1 MKKIFLDKEGLKRYT
16 DNMKAYIAN
25 HGGEATSVD
34 IADID
39 FSGKIEEFIKGNLP
53 TRYKVVQTLNTKTY
67 SVGQMYMFS
76 DNMGHQITQVLVTN
90 MVPTAEGK
98 INASSAH
105 RDGKMYQYYRFYN
118 HAMASTESGIVKGTW
133 SEWRPGADDYV
144 LEAVKTVSKMAN
156 ENVELVTPTIS
167 GTFTV
172 KTASGTQSSTSTN
185 NSLDVENG
193 FMVDWT
199 GTFLWKRI
207 AGKKTPESV
216 SGNWTTLPASG
227 VASKVY
233 TATGLKVD
241 TTISATLAAAKTGL
255 MVSGSSVVLAKGND
269 TKTATAKVRFLHR
282 RYWGLTTEKT
292 VTAAVVKALSGT
304 DLNNTKVAKLT
315 SISATDS
322 QYYVIAYPKAMG
334 ELSKIVQN
342 GATPLLD
349 GGFVKSEVSVTNAA
363 GVAIDYYVYRTDKPG
378 ALKNN
383 SFLEIA

>member
-1 MKKIFLDKEGLKRYT
+1 MEKKIFLDKEGLKRYT
-16 DNMKAYIAN
+16 DNMKTYIAK
-25 HGGEATSVD
+25 HGGEAASVD
-34 IADID
+34 ITEID

-53 TRYKVVQTLNTKTY
+53 TRYKVVQTLSTKTY

-90 MVPTAEGK
+90 LV
-98 INASSAH
+98 INSSGQFNGNH
-105 RDGKMYQYYRFYN
+105 MDGKMYSYHRFYN
-118 HAMASTESGIVKGTW
+118 HAMTSTSTGITKGTW
-133 SEWRPGADDYV
+133 SEWMSFVDDPT
-144 LEAVKTVSKMAN
+144 LDLAVKVSNMTN
-156 ENVELVTPTIS
+156 ENKELVTPTIS

-185 NSLDVENG
+185 NNLDVENG

-199 GTFLWKRI
+199 GTFSWK
-207 AGKKTPESV
+207 AASGKKKPESV
-216 SGNWTTLPASG
+216 SGNWTALPASG
-227 VASKVY
+227 VASEVY
-233 TATGLKVD
+233 TVTRLKVD

-315 SISATDS
+315 GISATDS

>member
-1 MKKIFLDKEGLKRYT
+1 MKKIFLDNEGLKRYT
-16 DNMKAYIAN
+16 DNMKTYIAK
-25 HGGEATSVD
+25 HGGEAASVD

-90 MVPTAEGK
+90 LV
-98 INASSAH
+98 INSSGQFAGNH
-105 RDGKMYQYYRFYN
+105 MDGKMYSYHRFYN
-118 HAMASTESGIVKGTW
+118 HAMTSTSTGITKGTW
-133 SEWRPGADDYV
+133 SEWMSFVDDPT
-144 LEAVKTVSKMAN
+144 LDLAVKVSNMTN
-156 ENVELVTPTIS
+156 ENKELVTPTIS

-172 KTASGTQSSTSTN
+172 KTASGTQSITSTN

-199 GTFLWKRI
+199 GTFSWK
-207 AGKKTPESV
+207 ATSGKKKPESV

-227 VASKVY
+227 VASEAY

-315 SISATDS
+315 GISATDS

>member
-16 DNMKAYIAN
+16 DNMKTYIAQ
-25 HGGEATSVD
+25 HGGEAASVN
-34 IADID
+34 ITDID

-53 TRYKVVQTLNTKTY
+53 TRYKVVHTLNTKTY

-90 MVPTAEGK
+90 LI
-98 INASSAH
+98 INSSGQFDGNH
-105 RDGKMYQYYRFYN
+105 MDGKMYSYHRFYN
-118 HAMASTESGIVKGTW
+118 HAMTSTSTGITRGTW
-133 SEWRPGADDYV
+133 SEWMSFVDDPT
-144 LEAVKTVSKMAN
+144 LDLAVKVGNMTN
-156 ENVELVTPTIS
+156 ENKELVTPTIS

-185 NSLDVENG
+185 NNLDVENG

-199 GTFLWKRI
+199 GTFSWK
-207 AGKKTPESV
+207 AVSGKKKPESV

-227 VASKVY
+227 VASEVY

-315 SISATDS
+315 GISATDS

>member
-1 MKKIFLDKEGLKRYT
+1 MNYLLDKEGLQQVVAGL
-16 DNMKAYIAN
+16 KAYVDER
-25 HGGEATSVD
+25 GGEAASID

-39 FSGKIEEFIKGNLP
+39 FSGKIADFIKGSLP

-105 RDGKMYQYYRFYN
+105 HDGKMYQYYRFYN
-118 HAMASTESGIVKGTW
+118 HAMASIESGIVKGTW

-156 ENVELVTPTIS
+156 ENKELVTPTIS

-172 KTASGTQSSTSTN
+172 KTASGTQNSTSTS

-199 GTFLWKRI
+199 GTFKWKRT
-207 AGKKTPESV
+207 AGMKSPERV

-227 VASKVY
+227 VASAAY
-233 TATGLKVD
+233 TATGLKAD

-304 DLNNTKVAKLT
+304 DLNNTKTAKLT
-315 SISATDS
+315 GISATDA

-334 ELSKIVQN
+334 DLSKIVQN

-349 GGFVKSEVSVTNAA
+349 GGFVKSEVNVTNAA
-363 GVAIDYYVYRTDKPG
+363 GVAIAYYVYRTDKPG

>member
-1 MKKIFLDKEGLKRYT
+1 MEKKIFLDKEGLKRYT
-16 DNMKAYIAN
+16 DNMKAYIAK
-25 HGGEATSVD
+25 HGGDAASVD
-34 IADID
+34 IANID

-53 TRYKVVQTLNTKTY
+53 TRYKVVQTLSTKTY

-90 MVPTAEGK
+90 LI
-98 INASSAH
+98 INSSGQFDGNH
-105 RDGKMYQYYRFYN
+105 MDGKMYSYHRFYN
-118 HAMASTESGIVKGTW
+118 HAMTSTSTGITKGTW
-133 SEWRPGADDYV
+133 SEWMSFVDDPT
-144 LEAVKTVSKMAN
+144 LDLAVKVGNMTN
-156 ENVELVTPTIS
+156 ENKELVTPTIG

-185 NSLDVENG
+185 NNLDVENG

-199 GTFLWKRI
+199 GTFSWK
-207 AGKKTPESV
+207 AVSGKKKPESV

-227 VASKVY
+227 VASEVY

-315 SISATDS
+315 GISATDS

>member
-1 MKKIFLDKEGLKRYT
+1 MNYLLDKEGLQQVVAGL
-16 DNMKAYIAN
+16 KAYVDER
-25 HGGEATSVD
+25 GGEAASID

-39 FSGKIEEFIKGNLP
+39 FKDKIAAFLEGTLP
-53 TRYKVVQTLNTKTY
+53 TRMKVVQTTNGKTY
-67 SVGQMYMFS
+67 SVGQLEMFS
-76 DNMGHQITQVLVTN
+76 DNMGHQVTQLFVTN
-90 MVPTAEGK
+90 LILNSSGK
-98 INASSAH
+98 FDGSHN
-105 RDGKMYQYYRFYN
+105 DGKMYHYYRFYN
-118 HAMASTESGIVKGTW
+118 HAMPSTTTGITKGTW
-133 SEWRPGADDYV
+133 SEWMPFVDDQT
-144 LEAVKTVSKMAN
+144 LDLAVKVGNMTN
-156 ENVELVTPTIS
+156 ENKELVSPTIS

-172 KTASGTQSSTSTN
+172 KTSGGSQSSTSTN

-193 FMVDWT
+193 FVVDWT
-199 GTFLWKRI
+199 GTFSWKAASGMKR
-207 AGKKTPESV
+207 PESV

-227 VASKVY
+227 VASAAY
-233 TATGLKVD
+233 TATGLKAD

-304 DLNNTKVAKLT
+304 DLNNTKTAKLT
-315 SISATDS
+315 GISATDA

-334 ELSKIVQN
+334 DLSKIVQN

-349 GGFVKSEVSVTNAA
+349 GGFVKSEVNVTNAA
-363 GVAIDYYVYRTDKPG
+363 GVAIAYYVYRTDKPG

>member
-1 MKKIFLDKEGLKRYT
+1 MEKKIFLDKEGLKRYT
-16 DNMKAYIAN
+16 DNMKTYIAK
-25 HGGEATSVD
+25 HGGEAVSVD
-34 IADID
+34 ITEID

-53 TRYKVVQTLNTKTY
+53 TRYKVVQTLSTKTY

-90 MVPTAEGK
+90 LV
-98 INASSAH
+98 INSSGQFDGNH
-105 RDGKMYQYYRFYN
+105 MDGKMYSYHRFYN
-118 HAMASTESGIVKGTW
+118 HAMTSTSTGITKGTW
-133 SEWRPGADDYV
+133 SEWMAFVDDPT
-144 LEAVKTVSKMAN
+144 LDLAVKVSNMTN
-156 ENVELVTPTIS
+156 ENKELVTPTIS

-199 GTFLWKRI
+199 GTFSWK
-207 AGKKTPESV
+207 AASGKKKPESV
-216 SGNWTTLPASG
+216 SGNWTALPASG
-227 VASKVY
+227 VASEVY
-233 TATGLKVD
+233 TVTGLKVD

-315 SISATDS
+315 GISATDS

-363 GVAIDYYVYRTDKPG
+363 GVAINYYVYRTDKPG

>member
-1 MKKIFLDKEGLKRYT
+1 MEKKIFLDKEGLKRYT
-16 DNMKAYIAN
+16 DNMKAYIAK
-25 HGGEATSVD
+25 HGGDAASVD

-90 MVPTAEGK
+90 LI
-98 INASSAH
+98 INSSGQFDGNH
-105 RDGKMYQYYRFYN
+105 MDGKMYSYHRFYN
-118 HAMASTESGIVKGTW
+118 HAMTSTSTGITRGTW
-133 SEWRPGADDYV
+133 SEWMSFVDDPT
-144 LEAVKTVSKMAN
+144 LDLAVKVGNMTN
-156 ENVELVTPTIS
+156 ENKELVTPTIG

-199 GTFLWKRI
+199 GTFSWK
-207 AGKKTPESV
+207 AVSGKKKPESV

-227 VASKVY
+227 VASEVY
-233 TATGLKVD
+233 TVTGLKVD

-315 SISATDS
+315 GISATDS

>member
-1 MKKIFLDKEGLKRYT
+1 MQQVVAGLK
-16 DNMKAYIAN
+16 AYVDDR
-25 HGGEATSVD
+25 GGEAASID

-39 FSGKIEEFIKGNLP
+39 FKGKVATFLEGTLP
-53 TRYKVVQTLNTKTY
+53 TRMKVVQTTNSKTY
-67 SVGQMYMFS
+67 SVGQLEMFS
-76 DNMGHQITQVLVTN
+76 DNMGHQVTQLFVTN
-90 MVPTAEGK
+90 LTLNSSGK
-98 INASSAH
+98 FDGSH
-105 RDGKMYQYYRFYN
+105 MDGKMYHYYRFYN
-118 HAMASTESGIVKGTW
+118 HAMPSTTSGIAKGAW
-133 SEWRPGADDYV
+133 SEWMPFVDDQTLDLAAKV
-144 LEAVKTVSKMAN
+144 GNMTN
-156 ENVELVTPTIS
+156 ENKELVSPTIS

-172 KTASGTQSSTSTN
+172 KTSGGSQSSTSTN

-193 FMVDWT
+193 FVVDWT
-199 GTFLWKRI
+199 GTFSWK
-207 AGKKTPESV
+207 AASGMKKPESV

-227 VASKVY
+227 VASAAY
-233 TATGLKVD
+233 TATGQKAD

-255 MVSGSSVVLAKGND
+255 MVSGSSVVMAKGND

-304 DLNNTKVAKLT
+304 DLNNTKTAKLT
-315 SISATDS
+315 GISATDA

-334 ELSKIVQN
+334 DLSKIVQN

-349 GGFVKSEVSVTNAA
+349 GGFVKSEVNVTNAA
-363 GVAIDYYVYRTDKPG
+363 GVAIAYYVYRTDKPG

>member
-1 MKKIFLDKEGLKRYT
+1 MEKKIFLDKEGLKRYT
-16 DNMKAYIAN
+16 DNMKAYIAK
-25 HGGEATSVD
+25 HGGDAASVD
-34 IADID
+34 IANID

-53 TRYKVVQTLNTKTY
+53 TRYKVVQTLSTKTY

-90 MVPTAEGK
+90 LV
-98 INASSAH
+98 INSSGQFDGNH
-105 RDGKMYQYYRFYN
+105 MDGKMYSYHRFYN
-118 HAMASTESGIVKGTW
+118 HAMTSTSTGITKGTW
-133 SEWRPGADDYV
+133 SEWMSFVDDPT
-144 LEAVKTVSKMAN
+144 LDLAVKVSNMTN
-156 ENVELVTPTIS
+156 ENKELVTPTIS

-185 NSLDVENG
+185 NNLDVENG

-199 GTFLWKRI
+199 GTFSWK
-207 AGKKTPESV
+207 AASGKKKPESV
-216 SGNWTTLPASG
+216 SGNWTALPASG
-227 VASKVY
+227 VASEVY

>member
-1 MKKIFLDKEGLKRYT
+1 MNYLLDKEGLQQVVAGL
-16 DNMKAYIAN
+16 KAYVDER
-25 HGGEATSVD
+25 GGEAASID

-39 FSGKIEEFIKGNLP
+39 FKDKIAAFLEGTLP
-53 TRYKVVQTLNTKTY
+53 TRMKVVQTTNSKTY
-67 SVGQMYMFS
+67 SVGQLEMFS
-76 DNMGHQITQVLVTN
+76 DNMGHQVTQLFVTN
-90 MVPTAEGK
+90 LILNSSGK
-98 INASSAH
+98 FDGSHN
-105 RDGKMYQYYRFYN
+105 DGKMYHYYRFYN
-118 HAMASTESGIVKGTW
+118 HTMSSTTTGITRGTW
-133 SEWRPGADDYV
+133 SEWMPFVDDQT
-144 LEAVKTVSKMAN
+144 LDLAVKVGNMTN
-156 ENVELVTPTIS
+156 ENKELVSPTIS

-172 KTASGTQSSTSTN
+172 KTSGGSQSSTSTN

-193 FMVDWT
+193 FVVDWT
-199 GTFLWKRI
+199 GTFSWKAASGMKR
-207 AGKKTPESV
+207 PESV

-227 VASKVY
+227 VASAAY
-233 TATGLKVD
+233 TATGLKAD

-255 MVSGSSVVLAKGND
+255 MVSGSSVVMAKGND

-304 DLNNTKVAKLT
+304 DLNNTKTAKLT
-315 SISATDS
+315 GISATDA

-334 ELSKIVQN
+334 DLSKIVQN

-349 GGFVKSEVSVTNAA
+349 GGFVKSEVNVTNAA
-363 GVAIDYYVYRTDKPG
+363 GVAIAYYVYRTDKPG

>member
-1 MKKIFLDKEGLKRYT
+1 MEKKIFLDKEGIKRYT
-16 DNMKAYIAN
+16 DNMKTYIAQ
-25 HGGEATSVD
+25 HGGEAASVD
-34 IADID
+34 IANID

-90 MVPTAEGK
+90 LV
-98 INASSAH
+98 INSSGQFDGNH
-105 RDGKMYQYYRFYN
+105 MDGKMYSYHRFYN
-118 HAMASTESGIVKGTW
+118 HAMTSNSTGITKGTW
-133 SEWRPGADDYV
+133 SEWMSFVDDPT
-144 LEAVKTVSKMAN
+144 LDLAVKVSNMTN
-156 ENVELVTPTIS
+156 ENKELVTPTIS

-199 GTFLWKRI
+199 GTFSWK
-207 AGKKTPESV
+207 AVSGKKKPESV

-227 VASKVY
+227 VASEVY

-292 VTAAVVKALSGT
+292 VTAAVVKALAGT

-315 SISATDS
+315 GISATDS

>member
-1 MKKIFLDKEGLKRYT
+1 MEKKIFLDKEGLKRYT
-16 DNMKAYIAN
+16 DNMKAYIAK
-25 HGGEATSVD
+25 HGGDAASVD
-34 IADID
+34 IANID

-53 TRYKVVQTLNTKTY
+53 TRYKVVQTLSTKTY

-90 MVPTAEGK
+90 LV
-98 INASSAH
+98 INSSGQFDGNH
-105 RDGKMYQYYRFYN
+105 MDGKMYSYHRFYN
-118 HAMASTESGIVKGTW
+118 HAMTSTSTGITKGTW
-133 SEWRPGADDYV
+133 SEWMAFVDDPT
-144 LEAVKTVSKMAN
+144 LDLAVKVSNMTN
-156 ENVELVTPTIS
+156 ENKELVTPTIS

-172 KTASGTQSSTSTN
+172 KTTSGTQSSTSTN

-199 GTFLWKRI
+199 GTFSWK
-207 AGKKTPESV
+207 AASGKKKPESV
-216 SGNWTTLPASG
+216 SGNWTALPASG
-227 VASKVY
+227 VASEVY
-233 TATGLKVD
+233 TVTGLKVD

-315 SISATDS
+315 GISATDS

>member
-1 MKKIFLDKEGLKRYT
+1 MNYLLDKEGLQQVVAGL
-16 DNMKAYIAN
+16 KAYVDER
-25 HGGEATSVD
+25 GGEAASID

-39 FSGKIEEFIKGNLP
+39 FKGKITTFLEGTLP
-53 TRYKVVQTLNTKTY
+53 TRMKVVQTTNSKTY
-67 SVGQMYMFS
+67 SVGQLEMFS
-76 DNMGHQITQVLVTN
+76 DSMGHQVTQLFVTN
-90 MVPTAEGK
+90 LTLNSSGK
-98 INASSAH
+98 FDGSH
-105 RDGKMYQYYRFYN
+105 HDGKMYHYYRFYN
-118 HAMASTESGIVKGTW
+118 HAMPSTTSGIAKGTW
-133 SEWRPGADDYV
+133 SEWMPFVDDHTLDLAAKV
-144 LEAVKTVSKMAN
+144 GNMTN
-156 ENVELVTPTIS
+156 ENKELVSPTIS

-172 KTASGTQSSTSTN
+172 KTSGGSQSSTSTN

-193 FMVDWT
+193 FVVDWT
-199 GTFLWKRI
+199 GTFSWKAASGMKR
-207 AGKKTPESV
+207 PESV

-227 VASKVY
+227 VASAAY
-233 TATGLKVD
+233 TATGLKAD

-304 DLNNTKVAKLT
+304 DLNNTKTAKLT
-315 SISATDS
+315 GISATDA

-334 ELSKIVQN
+334 DLSKIVQN

-363 GVAIDYYVYRTDKPG
+363 GVAIAYYVYRTDKPG

>member
-1 MKKIFLDKEGLKRYT
+1 MEKKIFLDKEGLKRYT
-16 DNMKAYIAN
+16 DNMKTYIAK
-25 HGGEATSVD
+25 HGGEAASVD
-34 IADID
+34 ITEID

-53 TRYKVVQTLNTKTY
+53 TRYKVVQTLSTKTY

-90 MVPTAEGK
+90 LV
-98 INASSAH
+98 INSSGQFDGNH
-105 RDGKMYQYYRFYN
+105 MDGKMYSYHRFYN
-118 HAMASTESGIVKGTW
+118 HAMTSTSTGITKGTW
-133 SEWRPGADDYV
+133 SEWMAFVDDPT
-144 LEAVKTVSKMAN
+144 LDLAVKVSNMTN
-156 ENVELVTPTIS
+156 ENKELVTPTIS

-185 NSLDVENG
+185 NNLDVENG

-199 GTFLWKRI
+199 GTFSWK
-207 AGKKTPESV
+207 AASGKKKPESV
-216 SGNWTTLPASG
+216 SGNWTALPASG
-227 VASKVY
+227 VASEVY
-233 TATGLKVD
+233 TVTGLKVD

-315 SISATDS
+315 GISATDS

>member
-1 MKKIFLDKEGLKRYT
+1 MNYLLDKEGLQQVVAGL
-16 DNMKAYIAN
+16 KAYVDDR
-25 HGGEATSVD
+25 GGEAASID

-39 FSGKIEEFIKGNLP
+39 FKGKITTFLEGTLP
-53 TRYKVVQTLNTKTY
+53 TRMKVVQTTNIKTY
-67 SVGQMYMFS
+67 SVGQLEMFS
-76 DNMGHQITQVLVTN
+76 DSMGHQVTQLFVTN
-90 MVPTAEGK
+90 LTLNSSGK
-98 INASSAH
+98 FDGSH
-105 RDGKMYQYYRFYN
+105 HDGKMYHYYRFYN
-118 HAMASTESGIVKGTW
+118 HAMPSTTSGIAKSTW
-133 SEWRPGADDYV
+133 SEWMPFVDDQTLDLAAKV
-144 LEAVKTVSKMAN
+144 GNMTN
-156 ENVELVTPTIS
+156 ENKELVSPTIS

-172 KTASGTQSSTSTN
+172 KTSGGSQSSTSTN

-193 FMVDWT
+193 FVVDWT
-199 GTFLWKRI
+199 GTFSWKAASGMKR
-207 AGKKTPESV
+207 PESV

-227 VASKVY
+227 VASAAY
-233 TATGLKVD
+233 TATGLKAD

-304 DLNNTKVAKLT
+304 DLNNTKTAKLT
-315 SISATDS
+315 GISATDA

-334 ELSKIVQN
+334 DLSKIVQN

-363 GVAIDYYVYRTDKPG
+363 GVAIAYYVYRTDKPG

>member
-16 DNMKAYIAN
+16 DNMKTYIAQ
-25 HGGEATSVD
+25 HGGEAASVN
-34 IADID
+34 ITDID

-53 TRYKVVQTLNTKTY
+53 TRYKVVQTLSTKTY

-90 MVPTAEGK
+90 LV
-98 INASSAH
+98 INSSGQFDGNH
-105 RDGKMYQYYRFYN
+105 MDGKMYSYHRFYN
-118 HAMASTESGIVKGTW
+118 HAMTSTSTGITKGTW
-133 SEWRPGADDYV
+133 SEWMAFVDDPT
-144 LEAVKTVSKMAN
+144 LDLAVKVSNMTN
-156 ENVELVTPTIS
+156 ENKELVTPTIS

-185 NSLDVENG
+185 NNLDVENG

-199 GTFLWKRI
+199 GTFSWK
-207 AGKKTPESV
+207 AASGKKKPESV
-216 SGNWTTLPASG
+216 SGNWTALPASG
-227 VASKVY
+227 VASEVY

-315 SISATDS
+315 GISATDS

>member
-1 MKKIFLDKEGLKRYT
+1 MNYLLDKEGLQQVVAGL
-16 DNMKAYIAN
+16 KAYVDER
-25 HGGEATSVD
+25 GGEAASID
-34 IADID
+34 IANID
-39 FSGKIEEFIKGNLP
+39 FKDKIAAFLEGTLP
-53 TRYKVVQTLNTKTY
+53 TRMKVVETTNSKTY
-67 SVGQMYMFS
+67 SVGQLEMFS
-76 DNMGHQITQVLVTN
+76 DNMGHQVTQLFVTN
-90 MVPTAEGK
+90 LILNSSGK
-98 INASSAH
+98 FDGSHN
-105 RDGKMYQYYRFYN
+105 DGKMYHYYRFYN
-118 HAMASTESGIVKGTW
+118 HAMSSTTTGITKGTW
-133 SEWRPGADDYV
+133 SEWMPFVDDQT
-144 LEAVKTVSKMAN
+144 LDLAVKVGNMTN
-156 ENVELVTPTIS
+156 ENKELVSPTIS

-172 KTASGTQSSTSTN
+172 KTSGGSQSSTSTN

-193 FMVDWT
+193 FVVDWT
-199 GTFLWKRI
+199 GTFSWKAASGMKR
-207 AGKKTPESV
+207 PESV

-227 VASKVY
+227 VASAAY
-233 TATGLKVD
+233 TATGLKAD

-304 DLNNTKVAKLT
+304 DLNNTKTAKLT
-315 SISATDS
+315 GISATDA